1 MFTPARP
8 ADATGRAAVPDGLS
22 RTAKQAIWHGGTGH
36 LAAQNG
42 HRRKLLAARGL
53 RKSAGTAIYF
63 YKKEVRSGLGTAA
76 ADFIFN
82 AWE

>member
-1 MFTPARP
+1 M
-8 ADATGRAAVPDGLS
+8 
-22 RTAKQAIWHGGTGH
+22 
-36 LAAQNG
+36 AAQNG

-63 YKKEVRSGLGTAA
+63 YKKEVHSGLGTAA